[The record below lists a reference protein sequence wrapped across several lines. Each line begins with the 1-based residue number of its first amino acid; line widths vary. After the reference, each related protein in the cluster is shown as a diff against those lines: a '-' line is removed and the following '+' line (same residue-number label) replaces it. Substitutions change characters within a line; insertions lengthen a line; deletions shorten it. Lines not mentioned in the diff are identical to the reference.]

1 MGFNSWRLLTL
12 SKQNFYVTKMAG
24 ELGSI
29 LRIQVKQKIVGFY
42 TAEEGSTDFWLQVDI
57 SNIAKSRVMGLLV
70 LCPKKHYTIPASSL
84 SFTLPLGEK
93 VSTSYL
99 VFLRHSD
106 Q

>member
-57 SNIAKSRVMGLLV
+57 SIIAKSRVMGLLV
-70 LCPKKHYTIPASSL
+70 LCPKSITQFLHPLCLLHSL
-84 SFTLPLGEK
+84 WERKFLPPI
-93 VSTSYL
+93 
-99 VFLRHSD
+99 
-106 Q
+106 